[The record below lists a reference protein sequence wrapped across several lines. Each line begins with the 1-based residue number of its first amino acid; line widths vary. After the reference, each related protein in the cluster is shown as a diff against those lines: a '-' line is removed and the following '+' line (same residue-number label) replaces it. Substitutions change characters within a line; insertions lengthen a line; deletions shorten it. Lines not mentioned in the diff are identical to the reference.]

1 MFGIYTART
10 FSTEVRTDHNMLQR
24 CCSVRKGVC
33 EMRFFGRKK
42 KEPETIKITGIQL
55 CTLVKK
61 LEVQVKKEVE
71 EKPYIT
77 GPEIIFEFHGHVHS
91 AGVKYDKKRAKK
103 EEIEKTDFP
112 IQEYMTVYLDKQ
124 LFHSAEEMC
133 FHGVLEG
140 IPIANITQG
149 ILTYPKYRSLLPE

>member
-1 MFGIYTART
+1 
-10 FSTEVRTDHNMLQR
+10 MLFR
-24 CCSVRKGVC
+24 KKGVC
-33 EMRFFGRKK
+33 EMGFFGRKK
-42 KEPETIKITGIQL
+42 KGPRTIKITGIQL

-71 EKPYIT
+71 EKHYIT
-77 GPEIIFEFHGHVHS
+77 ESEIIFEFHGHVHS

-103 EEIEKTDFP
+103 EEKEKADLP
-112 IQEYMTVYLDKQ
+112 IQEYITVYLNKQ

-133 FHGVLEG
+133 FQGILEG

-149 ILTYPKYRSLLPE
+149 ILTYPEYRSLLPE